1 MKRRIFNII
10 LSLLLLVSFVLPAVP
25 AYAAGTMQPS
35 EDCVEILKKTEGFT
49 KYPVLDYTQYTVGYG
64 TRCPDEDLDRYRSQ
78 GITQSEAEEL
88 LETYLETMC
97 QRLNQFASSNNLT
110 LKQNQFDALVMFTYN
125 VGTGWMT
132 GTSDIKTAILT
143 GAAGNDLIYY
153 FSRWCTAD
161 FKVIPGLVERRLAE
175 ADLFLNGN
183 YSTSSPNY
191 YSYVIFDANEG
202 VCTSRVQGYDAS
214 DPPVVKAVPTRTNF
228 RFLGWYTALEGG
240 QWITDLDTTTAR
252 KTLYARWQE
261 GDGVVSDGVIQGTPC
276 NYKRKVNSTEK
287 LSVYEA
293 PNASTPFT
301 QLDSGIS
308 VKIVADYV
316 DSAGAK
322 WGKME
327 GGGWV
332 NLGTTHQTVTPAAK
346 TVRENVTVTVTGNN
360 VNVRS
365 GAGASYTLVGKVN
378 AGDKLVICET
388 KMVGTTKWGRYS
400 GGWLSLEYTDYGN
413 ASDSVQIEGT
423 PVTASGTVVN
433 CTSLRIRSGPGT
445 AYPSVGSVA
454 KGQRVEITEVKTVGA
469 AVWGKT
475 ADGWIC
481 LSYVQLDKPLAEPQP
496 PAQEETPSTGSTEEP
511 SNVQRGVVVN
521 CNSLNVRS
529 GAGLSNKLVDSLNRG
544 AQVEIYETKN
554 AEGMVWGRIK
564 QGWICMQ
571 YVQLEHT
578 GSTEGKTGTVI
589 SSTALNIRATPGIT
603 GAWAGSL
610 PSGSKIVVY
619 ETQENG
625 GMTWGKID
633 RGWVCMTY
641 VRLED
646 ASADTSGDT
655 DTPNTSAPENT
666 ADTVSATVVVEGS
679 LRIRSGAGT
688 NNAQVGLLSNGTV
701 VQIYETTMVAGV
713 KWGRID
719 QGWICMSYVKLGDEP
734 AGNLGTVRADSLRIR
749 SGPGTNYSVVGSYSQ
764 GTQIEILETQMV
776 SGTPWGRT
784 KQGWVSLNYV
794 KQ

>member
-1 MKRRIFNII
+1 
-10 LSLLLLVSFVLPAVP
+10 
-25 AYAAGTMQPS
+25 
-35 EDCVEILKKTEGFT
+35 
-49 KYPVLDYTQYTVGYG
+49 
-64 TRCPDEDLDRYRSQ
+64 
-78 GITQSEAEEL
+78 
-88 LETYLETMC
+88 
-97 QRLNQFASSNNLT
+97 
-110 LKQNQFDALVMFTYN
+110 
-125 VGTGWMT
+125 
-132 GTSDIKTAILT
+132 
-143 GAAGNDLIYY
+143 
-153 FSRWCTAD
+153 
-161 FKVIPGLVERRLAE
+161 
-175 ADLFLNGN
+175 
-183 YSTSSPNY
+183 
-191 YSYVIFDANEG
+191 
-202 VCTSRVQGYDAS
+202 
-214 DPPVVKAVPTRTNF
+214 
-228 RFLGWYTALEGG
+228 
-240 QWITDLDTTTAR
+240 
-252 KTLYARWQE
+252 
-261 GDGVVSDGVIQGTPC
+261 
-276 NYKRKVNSTEK
+276 
-287 LSVYEA
+287 
-293 PNASTPFT
+293 
-301 QLDSGIS
+301 
-308 VKIVADYV
+308 
-316 DSAGAK
+316 
-322 WGKME
+322 
-327 GGGWV
+327 
-332 NLGTTHQTVTPAAK
+332 
-346 TVRENVTVTVTGNN
+346 
-360 VNVRS
+360 
-365 GAGASYTLVGKVN
+365 
-378 AGDKLVICET
+378 
-388 KMVGTTKWGRYS
+388 
-400 GGWLSLEYTDYGN
+400 
-413 ASDSVQIEGT
+413 
-423 PVTASGTVVN
+423 
-433 CTSLRIRSGPGT
+433 
-445 AYPSVGSVA
+445 
-454 KGQRVEITEVKTVGA
+454 
-469 AVWGKT
+469 
-475 ADGWIC
+475 
-481 LSYVQLDKPLAEPQP
+481 
-496 PAQEETPSTGSTEEP
+496 
-511 SNVQRGVVVN
+511 
-521 CNSLNVRS
+521 
-529 GAGLSNKLVDSLNRG
+529 
-544 AQVEIYETKN
+544 
-554 AEGMVWGRIK
+554 MVWGRIK